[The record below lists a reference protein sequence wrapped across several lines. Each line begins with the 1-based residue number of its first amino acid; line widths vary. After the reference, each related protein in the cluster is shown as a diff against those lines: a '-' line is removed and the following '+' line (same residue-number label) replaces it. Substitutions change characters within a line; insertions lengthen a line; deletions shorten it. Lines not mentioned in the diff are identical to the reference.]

1 MTPDLDKAAAFLT
14 SHARV
19 LDRRRFDL
27 LFMDA
32 GAADA
37 LAALDAYRNVDGG
50 YGWGLEPDLRTPNSQ
65 PVAALHAF
73 EVFEEAGVEA
83 QQARQLCDWLGSVTL
98 SDGGLPF
105 ALPAADPAGSAPFW
119 VDADPGHS
127 SLHMTCMLA
136 GIAHRVGGHDPGVR
150 NHPWLQTATEYSIGH
165 IGELDR
171 VGSAHEFSYV
181 LQFLDA
187 VYDELPNVPA
197 ELARLGKL
205 LPADGTI
212 PVGGGLA
219 DEALRP
225 LDISPEP
232 NGPLRNL
239 FDVDLIAG
247 ELDRMADGQQDDGGW
262 TVDFQSQSAAGALEW
277 RGYATVHA
285 LTVLRAHDR
294 L

>member
-27 LFMDA
+27 LFMDG

-50 YGWGLEPDLRTPNSQ
+50 YGWGLEPDLRTPDSQ
-65 PVAALHAF
+65 PVATLHAF

-83 QQARQLCDWLGSVTL
+83 QQARQLCDWLGSVSL
-98 SDGGLPF
+98 ADGGLPF
-105 ALPAADPAGSAPFW
+105 ALPARDLAGSAPFW
-119 VDADPGHS
+119 DHADPHLS

-136 GIAHRVGGHDPGVR
+136 GIAHRVGQHDPGVR
-150 NHPWLQTATEYSIGH
+150 DHPWLRTATDHSVRH
-165 IGELDR
+165 IRDLDR
-171 VGSAHEFSYV
+171 VTGAHVFSYA

-187 VYDELPNVPA
+187 VHDEIPDAPA
-197 ELARLGKL
+197 ELARLGTL
-205 LPADGTI
+205 IPASGTI
-212 PVGGGLA
+212 PVAGGLA

-225 LDISPEP
+225 LDISPRP
-232 NGPLRNL
+232 NRPLHDL
-239 FDVDLIAG
+239 FDSDLVAA
-247 ELDRMADGQQDDGGW
+247 ELDRLAAGQQDDGGW
-262 TVDFQSQSAAGALEW
+262 TVDFQSHSAAGALEW
-277 RGYATVHA
+277 RGYATVYA
-285 LTVLRAHDR
+285 LSVLRAHDR